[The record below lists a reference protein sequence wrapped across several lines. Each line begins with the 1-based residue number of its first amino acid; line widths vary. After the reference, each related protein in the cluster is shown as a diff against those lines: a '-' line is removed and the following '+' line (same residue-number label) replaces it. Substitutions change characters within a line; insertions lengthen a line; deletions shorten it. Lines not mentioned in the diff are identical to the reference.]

1 MADPIDYSGA
11 FAQQTPLQSFA
22 GGYQLG
28 QGIRDDIQQQQALQQ
43 QAIDQRAASQR
54 QQEVLQSLI
63 ANPRAGAQDY
73 AAASLLIPGLKD
85 QLKQS
90 WEMRNTAQQ
99 ESNLRDMGQ
108 AYSAIVSGRPDIA
121 VKQLQRR
128 ADAME
133 AAGAN
138 PAEIQ
143 ALRTNA
149 QVIEANPEFARTTMG
164 VTLASIPGGDKV
176 LTGISTAGT
185 ESRAQQQAPAALAKA
200 NAAASIEQV
209 TAANAP
215 AKAALEV
222 TNLAEDV
229 ETKRANREI
238 AALETQIKQADSETR
253 RGELIAK
260 RDEIALKR
268 DEAARAKT
276 ETTQSKLDK
285 IDLSLSTVDAITKH
299 PAIEGFFFGPG
310 TLAGKVSNYVPGS
323 DRKDLQ
329 GLVDTLQAQ
338 QFLTGVQNL
347 VGMGALSDA
356 EGKKIGAA
364 VASLDLDQ
372 SPKAFKN
379 ALGVVKATLEKAQ
392 RGALA
397 SGTAP
402 TQGGGFVVK
411 HPQFGNVTEGDINRM
426 MASNPGSTREQVLQY
441 LNSTSGKKAQTG
453 GAGGAY

>member
-1 MADPIDYSGA
+1 MVQPIDYGSA
-11 FAQQTPLQSFA
+11 FAPQSPTQAFA
-22 GGYQLG
+22 GGYQIG
-28 QGIRDDIQQQQALQQ
+28 AGIRDDIQQQQALQAQAQAQ
-43 QAIDQRAASQR
+43 QEAARR

-73 AAASLLIPGLKD
+73 ASASLLIPGLKD

-99 ESNLRDMGQ
+99 EANLRDMGQ

-121 VKQLQRR
+121 VKQLQSR

-176 LTGISTAGT
+176 LSGISTAGRET
-185 ESRAQQQAPAALAKA
+185 REQQQAPAALAKA
-200 NAAASIEQV
+200 NAEAGIQ
-209 TAANAP
+209 T
-215 AKAALEV
+215 AKAGVAPQREALEV
-222 TNLAEDV
+222 ENLAEDA
-229 ETKRANREI
+229 ETKRSNRDIARLNVQIAQANS
-238 AALETQIKQADSETR
+238 ETQ
-253 RGELIAK
+253 RGELIQK
-260 RDEIALKR
+260 RDELALKR
-268 DEAARAKT
+268 DEAVRAKG
-276 ETTQSKLDK
+276 EAEQSKLDK
-285 IDLSLSTVDAITKH
+285 IDLSLNTVNAIFKH
-299 PAIEGFFFGPG
+299 PGLEALGFNEPLMPGFGGVGTTTGKMAGFLPG
-310 TLAGKVSNYVPGS
+310 T

-356 EGKKIGAA
+356 EGKKIGSA

-392 RGALA
+392 RNALS
-397 SGTAP
+397 SGRAP
-402 TQGGGFVVK
+402 TSGGGFVLK
-411 HPQFGNVTEGDINRM
+411 HPQFGVVTEGDVNRM
-426 MASNPGSTREQVLQY
+426 MANNPGSTREQVLQY
-441 LNSTSGKKAQTG
+441 LNSTGGK
-453 GAGGAY
+453 